1 MNFKIKPLFACSQK
15 PFNILKLILS
25 CRSNVVFSANIEVQ
39 LRFVWSNSAAAQLL
53 LHHRAGAVGAE
64 MRRKGIYSI
73 HAEHMAA
80 ALTSVSCANG
90 EHKKVTEKS

>member
-1 MNFKIKPLFACSQK
+1 M
-15 PFNILKLILS
+15 
-25 CRSNVVFSANIEVQ
+25 Q

-90 EHKKVTEKS
+90 EHKKVTEKSSLSISLTVKNDLPLLLCGFGMYSSFGIVN